1 MEFYKIEKVNEKIK
15 AIRSLTGEIMYFIE
29 GEKEA
34 VLIDTCL
41 GIGHLRKLIQT
52 CTDKPLTVLLTHG
65 HLDHSLGAPE
75 FKNVYMNQKDK
86 TLYAAQ
92 SPLEE
97 RKGYIKA
104 GLGSLYED
112 LKEEDYVMPQPE
124 KEFLDLE
131 DGMTFDLGGL
141 HIDVYRLPGHTQG
154 SMVFLIR
161 EEKILILGDACND
174 STFLFDDICLTVEE
188 YRDELIRLKNMLTGK
203 FIKVFIS
210 HHRMEVQKEILSNM
224 ISVCDEIMEGRA
236 DDLPFEFMGKKAWIA
251 KQCNERFERTDGKSG
266 NLIYRK
272 DRIWRQEN

>member
-41 GIGHLRKLIQT
+41 GVGHLRKLIQT

-65 HLDHSLGAPE
+65 HLDHALGAPE
-75 FKNVYMNQKDK
+75 FENVYMNQKDK

-112 LKEEDYVMPQPE
+112 LKEEDYVVPQPE
-124 KEFLDLE
+124 KKFLDLE

-203 FIKVFIS
+203 FFKVFIS
-210 HHRMEVQKEILSNM
+210 HHRMEVQKDILSNM

-251 KQCNERFERTDGKSG
+251 KKCNERFERTDGKSG

-272 DRIWRQEN
+272 ERIWRQEN

>member
-65 HLDHSLGAPE
+65 HLDHALGAPE

-210 HHRMEVQKEILSNM
+210 HHRIKIQKKILSNM